1 MEPYSV
7 SRFRILSLDGGGIR
21 GTFTAA
27 FLAEVEAMYNKKIY
41 QHFDLITG
49 TSTGGIIAI
58 ALGLG
63 IQASEILDFYV
74 KKGPV
79 IFPAIGVKKKSQHI
93 LRWLFRTKYSQI
105 ALLNAIS
112 SVTGNRKLGESKV
125 RLVIPSFNAV
135 NGNVQLFKTSHHPR
149 LRRDYLR
156 PAVDVAL
163 ATSAAPTYFPAFI
176 GEDGLAC
183 IDGGIWSNCPA
194 AVGIIEAISVLG
206 RDLKD
211 IEVLSIGT
219 TDVPYH
225 VSEQRRRKGGVLR
238 WGLFSRDFIGLL
250 MQAQQRASIA
260 QAKVLLNVDEHP
272 QRFHRIDEQ
281 AAPDRFQMDNA
292 ASIPDLRALG
302 AEVARHQASV
312 IDRQFL
318 NEKAEPFVPCHPL
331 P

>member
-7 SRFRILSLDGGGIR
+7 SRFRILSLDGGGIK

-27 FLAEVEAMYNKKIY
+27 FLAEVEVMTKTQIY
-41 QHFDLITG
+41 KHFDLITG

-63 IQASEILDFYV
+63 IPASEILDFYV
-74 KKGPV
+74 KKGPE
-79 IFPAIGVKKKSQHI
+79 IFPAVGIKNKSYHF
-93 LRWLFRTKYSQI
+93 LRWLWWTKYSQKP
-105 ALLNAIS
+105 LMRAIC

-156 PAVDVAL
+156 PAVEVAL

-176 GEDGLAC
+176 GDDGLAC

-194 AVGIIEAISVLG
+194 AVGVIEAIAVLG
-206 RDLKD
+206 QDLND

-219 TDVPYH
+219 TDSPYH
-225 VSEQRRRKGGVLR
+225 VSEKRRRKGGALC
-238 WGLFSRDFIGLL
+238 WGLGSKDLIKLL
-250 MQAQQRASIA
+250 MQAQAKASIA

-272 QRFHRIDEQ
+272 ERFLRIDEQ
-281 AAPDRFQMDNA
+281 THPSRFDLDNA
-292 ASIPDLRALG
+292 SNIPDLRALG
-302 AEVARHQASV
+302 AEMARHQSS
-312 IDRQFL
+312 IIERRFL
-318 NEKAEPFVPCHPL
+318 NEEVEPFIPCHAL